1 MGAGMLG
8 NLNDI
13 DLRMLRT
20 FCAIVE
26 AGGFTAAQA
35 RLNTSLSRLSVLVRD
50 LEVRLGYSLCRRGN
64 GGFQLT
70 EEGQELYDAALGLF
84 SDIARFREQ
93 VRGLGG
99 RDREAL
105 HLGCV
110 DGVIGQHCLPL
121 PLAIRL
127 FRQRAPEVLLKLH
140 TRRPDELEH
149 AVLEERLQLA
159 VGAFHHRL
167 SGLYYQPLFR
177 EEQNLYCGS
186 AHPFFARAD
195 DEPTL
200 DEICAADYVGRGYM
214 AENHRPHDLRFNQ
227 GTDAYTMEAIAT
239 LVFSG
244 TYIGYL
250 PMHYA
255 ATWVA
260 EGRMRAIRP
269 RQLAY
274 DSEFHCITR
283 QGHEERPTLTLFLRS
298 LFEAQ
303 KQLGVQAPANTNGIA
318 RQL

>member
-167 SGLYYQPLFR
+167 SGLYHQPLFR

-227 GTDAYTMEAIAT
+227 GPTPTPWRPSLPWSSAAPTSATCRRTMPPPGSPKGACGRSGHGNWPTTRNSIA
-239 LVFSG
+239 
-244 TYIGYL
+244 L
-250 PMHYA
+250 PVRD
-255 ATWVA
+255 TKND
-260 EGRMRAIRP
+260 RP
-269 RQLAY
+269 
-274 DSEFHCITR
+274 
-283 QGHEERPTLTLFLRS
+283 
-298 LFEAQ
+298 
-303 KQLGVQAPANTNGIA
+303 
-318 RQL
+318 

>member
-105 HLGCV
+105 HLAASMASSASIACRCRWPSGCFASAPRRCCSSCTR
-110 DGVIGQHCLPL
+110 GVPTNSSTRCWKSACNWRWGPFTTGCPGSTTNPVPRGAEPL
-121 PLAIRL
+121 L
-127 FRQRAPEVLLKLH
+127 RQRAPLL
-140 TRRPDELEH
+140 RPGG
-149 AVLEERLQLA
+149 R
-159 VGAFHHRL
+159 
-167 SGLYYQPLFR
+167 
-177 EEQNLYCGS
+177 
-186 AHPFFARAD
+186 RAD
-195 DEPTL
+195 T
-200 DEICAADYVGRGYM
+200 GR
-214 AENHRPHDLRFNQ
+214 DLRRRLCRPRLHGGKPSPARPALQ
-227 GTDAYTMEAIAT
+227 PGDRRLHHGGHRYPG
-239 LVFSG
+239 LQRHLHR
-244 TYIGYL
+244 YL
-250 PMHYA
+250 PTHYA

>member
-167 SGLYYQPLFR
+167 SGLYHQPLFR
-177 EEQNLYCGS
+177 EEQNLYRGS

-227 GTDAYTMEAIAT
+227 GPTPTPWRPSLPWSSAAPTSATCRRTMPPPGSPKGACGRSGHGNWPTTRNSIA
-239 LVFSG
+239 
-244 TYIGYL
+244 L
-250 PMHYA
+250 PVRD
-255 ATWVA
+255 TKND
-260 EGRMRAIRP
+260 RP
-269 RQLAY
+269 
-274 DSEFHCITR
+274 
-283 QGHEERPTLTLFLRS
+283 
-298 LFEAQ
+298 
-303 KQLGVQAPANTNGIA
+303 
-318 RQL
+318 

>member
-186 AHPFFARAD
+186 AHPSSPGRTTSRRWTRSAP
-195 DEPTL
+195 PTMS
-200 DEICAADYVGRGYM
+200 A
-214 AENHRPHDLRFNQ
+214 
-227 GTDAYTMEAIAT
+227 
-239 LVFSG
+239 
-244 TYIGYL
+244 
-250 PMHYA
+250 A
-255 ATWVA
+255 ATW
-260 EGRMRAIRP
+260 RK
-269 RQLAY
+269 
-274 DSEFHCITR
+274 T
-283 QGHEERPTLTLFLRS
+283 
-298 LFEAQ
+298 
-303 KQLGVQAPANTNGIA
+303 IA
-318 RQL
+318 RTTCASTRGPTPTPWRPSLPWSSAAPTSATCRRTMPPPGSPKGACGRSGHGNWPTTRNSIALPARDTKNDQP

>member
-177 EEQNLYCGS
+177 EEQNLYC
-186 AHPFFARAD
+186 
-195 DEPTL
+195 
-200 DEICAADYVGRGYM
+200 
-214 AENHRPHDLRFNQ
+214 
-227 GTDAYTMEAIAT
+227 
-239 LVFSG
+239 
-244 TYIGYL
+244 
-250 PMHYA
+250 
-255 ATWVA
+255 
-260 EGRMRAIRP
+260 
-269 RQLAY
+269 
-274 DSEFHCITR
+274 
-283 QGHEERPTLTLFLRS
+283 
-298 LFEAQ
+298 
-303 KQLGVQAPANTNGIA
+303 
-318 RQL
+318 

>member
-70 EEGQELYDAALGLF
+70 EEGQELSTTPRSACSATSPVSASRSAASAGA
-84 SDIARFREQ
+84 IARRCTWAASMASSASIACRCRWPSGCFASAPRRCCSAAHAASRRTRT
-93 VRGLGG
+93 RGAG
-99 RDREAL
+99 
-105 HLGCV
+105 
-110 DGVIGQHCLPL
+110 
-121 PLAIRL
+121 
-127 FRQRAPEVLLKLH
+127 RAPA
-140 TRRPDELEH
+140 TGGG
-149 AVLEERLQLA
+149 
-159 VGAFHHRL
+159 GAFHHRL

-200 DEICAADYVGRGYM
+200 GEICAADYVGRGYGGKPPPARPALQPREPTPTPWRPSLPWSSAAPTSATCRRTM
-214 AENHRPHDLRFNQ
+214 PPPGSPKGACGRSGHGNWPTTRIPLHYPPGTRRTTDPDPVPALAVRGAE
-227 GTDAYTMEAIAT
+227 TM
-239 LVFSG
+239 
-244 TYIGYL
+244 
-250 PMHYA
+250 
-255 ATWVA
+255 
-260 EGRMRAIRP
+260 
-269 RQLAY
+269 
-274 DSEFHCITR
+274 
-283 QGHEERPTLTLFLRS
+283 
-298 LFEAQ
+298 
-303 KQLGVQAPANTNGIA
+303 GVQAPANTNGIA

>member
-200 DEICAADYVGRGYM
+200 DEICAGPDFGRGVKGG
-214 AENHRPHDLRFNQ
+214 N
-227 GTDAYTMEAIAT
+227 
-239 LVFSG
+239 
-244 TYIGYL
+244 
-250 PMHYA
+250 
-255 ATWVA
+255 
-260 EGRMRAIRP
+260 
-269 RQLAY
+269 
-274 DSEFHCITR
+274 
-283 QGHEERPTLTLFLRS
+283 
-298 LFEAQ
+298 
-303 KQLGVQAPANTNGIA
+303 K
-318 RQL
+318 

>member
-8 NLNDI
+8 NINDI

-200 DEICAADYVGRGYM
+200 GEICAADYVGRGYM

-227 GTDAYTMEAIAT
+227 GPTPTPWRPSLPWSSAAPTSATCRRTMPPPGSPKGACGRSGHGNWPTTRNSIA
-239 LVFSG
+239 
-244 TYIGYL
+244 L
-250 PMHYA
+250 PA
-255 ATWVA
+255 RDTKND
-260 EGRMRAIRP
+260 RP
-269 RQLAY
+269 
-274 DSEFHCITR
+274 
-283 QGHEERPTLTLFLRS
+283 
-298 LFEAQ
+298 
-303 KQLGVQAPANTNGIA
+303 
-318 RQL
+318 

>member
-214 AENHRPHDLRFNQ
+214 AENHRRTTCASTRGPTPTPWRPSLPWSSAAPTSATCRR
-227 GTDAYTMEAIAT
+227 TMPPPGSPKGACGRSGHGNWPTTRNSIA
-239 LVFSG
+239 
-244 TYIGYL
+244 L
-250 PMHYA
+250 PVRD
-255 ATWVA
+255 TKND
-260 EGRMRAIRP
+260 RP
-269 RQLAY
+269 
-274 DSEFHCITR
+274 
-283 QGHEERPTLTLFLRS
+283 
-298 LFEAQ
+298 
-303 KQLGVQAPANTNGIA
+303 
-318 RQL
+318 

>member
-1 MGAGMLG
+1 
-8 NLNDI
+8 
-13 DLRMLRT
+13 
-20 FCAIVE
+20 
-26 AGGFTAAQA
+26 
-35 RLNTSLSRLSVLVRD
+35 
-50 LEVRLGYSLCRRGN
+50 
-64 GGFQLT
+64 
-70 EEGQELYDAALGLF
+70 
-84 SDIARFREQ
+84 
-93 VRGLGG
+93 
-99 RDREAL
+99 
-105 HLGCV
+105 
-110 DGVIGQHCLPL
+110 PL

-200 DEICAADYVGRGYM
+200 GEICAADYVGRGYM

-250 PMHYA
+250 PTHYA

>member
-186 AHPFFARAD
+186 AHPSSPGRTTNRRWTRSAP
-195 DEPTL
+195 PTMS
-200 DEICAADYVGRGYM
+200 A
-214 AENHRPHDLRFNQ
+214 
-227 GTDAYTMEAIAT
+227 
-239 LVFSG
+239 
-244 TYIGYL
+244 
-250 PMHYA
+250 A
-255 ATWVA
+255 ATWRKTTA
-260 EGRMRAIRP
+260 RTTCASTREPTPTPWRPSLPWSSAAPTSATCRRTMPPPGSPKGACGRSGHGNWPTTRNSIALPVRDTKNDRP
-269 RQLAY
+269 
-274 DSEFHCITR
+274 
-283 QGHEERPTLTLFLRS
+283 
-298 LFEAQ
+298 
-303 KQLGVQAPANTNGIA
+303 
-318 RQL
+318 

>member
-200 DEICAADYVGRGYM
+200 GEICAADSVGRGYM

-250 PMHYA
+250 PTHYA

>member
-110 DGVIGQHCLPL
+110 DGVIGQ
-121 PLAIRL
+121 
-127 FRQRAPEVLLKLH
+127 
-140 TRRPDELEH
+140 
-149 AVLEERLQLA
+149 
-159 VGAFHHRL
+159 
-167 SGLYYQPLFR
+167 
-177 EEQNLYCGS
+177 
-186 AHPFFARAD
+186 
-195 DEPTL
+195 
-200 DEICAADYVGRGYM
+200 
-214 AENHRPHDLRFNQ
+214 
-227 GTDAYTMEAIAT
+227 
-239 LVFSG
+239 
-244 TYIGYL
+244 
-250 PMHYA
+250 
-255 ATWVA
+255 
-260 EGRMRAIRP
+260 
-269 RQLAY
+269 
-274 DSEFHCITR
+274 
-283 QGHEERPTLTLFLRS
+283 
-298 LFEAQ
+298 
-303 KQLGVQAPANTNGIA
+303 
-318 RQL
+318 